1 MNLSAF
7 FIKRPVATILMTV
20 AIIIA
25 GCMAFVKLPVA
36 SLPQVDFATITVAA
50 QLPGASPEIMA
61 SSVATPLERQFGH
74 IAGVTQMTSSSTL
87 STTSITLQ
95 FDYSRDVDGAARD
108 VQAAINAA
116 RTYLPANL
124 PSNPTYRK
132 VNSSAFPLMVL
143 NMTSSTHSQADMFDT
158 ASSIVQ
164 QKISQ
169 ISGVGQVQ
177 VVGSSLPA
185 VRIELNPQQLGSY
198 GLGPQDVARVLSGQN
213 SNRPKGQL
221 SDDSMIADITANDQ
235 ISKAKDYA
243 PIVIGTDLSN
253 GSIVR
258 LRDVAEVIDS
268 KQTTR
273 SAGFANGQP
282 SVVLLVYRL
291 PNANAIDTTDRI
303 IKALPALNASIPAG
317 DKLGIAINTTTT
329 IRASVKDVEIAMGLS
344 ILLVV
349 AVVFV
354 FLRSPQATLVP
365 GVAVTASLIGTFSGM
380 YLLGY
385 SINNLSLM
393 ALTVSTGFVVDDA
406 IVVMENIAR
415 FIEDGMSPWDAALKG
430 AQEVSFTVLSM
441 SLSLVAVFVPLL
453 FMGGLI
459 GRLFHEFAV
468 TLCLSIAISMF
479 ISLTVTP
486 MMCVYLLRPASQE
499 QHGFLYRLSDRSFNA
514 LLAFYRR
521 SLTWALRHPRLVILS
536 LFGTVVLN
544 VVLFVYV
551 PKGLFPLQDT
561 GLIFGGLQGSQDASF
576 SAMRDSLLDTE
587 RVIKEDPAVLAVQ
600 GFTGGG
606 GASNTAFV
614 FMSLK
619 PVAQRPGVTAGMVV
633 DRLRPKLSA
642 LTGAS
647 AFLQAAQDIGVGGRQ
662 SNAQYQYQISADSVS
677 DLTTWGPLI
686 YKEMLKMPQ
695 IKDVTTD
702 QQNSGMQMFLDYD
715 RRSAARFGVTPQ
727 LIDQSLYDEFGESQV
742 STIYTSLNQ
751 YYVVMEAAP
760 QYYRDPY
767 TLNSTYV
774 HASGKSSVPLQA
786 FTRAHA
792 ATSSLAV
799 NHSSFFPS
807 VTISFNLA
815 RGTSLGQATVLI
827 NQMQQRIGAPPTL
840 REQFAGT
847 AQAFLASLSTEPML
861 ILAALLSIYIVLGIL
876 YESFVHPITILT
888 TLPSAG
894 VGAVLALLVFHS
906 EFDVISVIGI
916 FLLIGIVKKN
926 AILMIDFAL
935 MAEREQG
942 MSTEESIFEAA
953 MLRFRPI
960 LMTTLAAFFGALPLA
975 LGTGT
980 GSELRRPL
988 GIAICGGLIFSQV
1001 LTLYTTPVI
1010 YLYFDRLSQRFS
1022 RRRVL
1027 SYTPPASNPA
1037 I

>member
-1 MNLSAF
+1 
-7 FIKRPVATILMTV
+7 
-20 AIIIA
+20 
-25 GCMAFVKLPVA
+25 
-36 SLPQVDFATITVAA
+36 
-50 QLPGASPEIMA
+50 
-61 SSVATPLERQFGH
+61 
-74 IAGVTQMTSSSTL
+74 
-87 STTSITLQ
+87 
-95 FDYSRDVDGAARD
+95 
-108 VQAAINAA
+108 
-116 RTYLPANL
+116 
-124 PSNPTYRK
+124 
-132 VNSSAFPLMVL
+132 
-143 NMTSSTHSQADMFDT
+143 
-158 ASSIVQ
+158 
-164 QKISQ
+164 
-169 ISGVGQVQ
+169 
-177 VVGSSLPA
+177 
-185 VRIELNPQQLGSY
+185 
-198 GLGPQDVARVLSGQN
+198 
-213 SNRPKGQL
+213 
-221 SDDSMIADITANDQ
+221 
-235 ISKAKDYA
+235 
-243 PIVIGTDLSN
+243 
-253 GSIVR
+253 
-258 LRDVAEVIDS
+258 
-268 KQTTR
+268 
-273 SAGFANGQP
+273 
-282 SVVLLVYRL
+282 
-291 PNANAIDTTDRI
+291 
-303 IKALPALNASIPAG
+303 
-317 DKLGIAINTTTT
+317 
-329 IRASVKDVEIAMGLS
+329 
-344 ILLVV
+344 
-349 AVVFV
+349 
-354 FLRSPQATLVP
+354 
-365 GVAVTASLIGTFSGM
+365 
-380 YLLGY
+380 
-385 SINNLSLM
+385 
-393 ALTVSTGFVVDDA
+393 
-406 IVVMENIAR
+406 
-415 FIEDGMSPWDAALKG
+415 
-430 AQEVSFTVLSM
+430 
-441 SLSLVAVFVPLL
+441 
-453 FMGGLI
+453 
-459 GRLFHEFAV
+459 
-468 TLCLSIAISMF
+468 
-479 ISLTVTP
+479 
-486 MMCVYLLRPASQE
+486 
-499 QHGFLYRLSDRSFNA
+499 
-514 LLAFYRR
+514 
-521 SLTWALRHPRLVILS
+521 

-1022 RRRVL
+1022 RRRAL